1 MKKLLL
7 SLSLVLTVAAGTAF
21 ASPDPSIN
29 EAVKESFKK
38 EFAGAELVEW
48 REVGAHLK
56 ATFVLNGYRTEAY
69 FSQEGELQGSARS
82 LFFSQLPLVVM
93 TAIDK
98 RYAGADIIDVNELNS
113 AAGTYYRITLETG
126 KKKYRVRVDA
136 DGTVVDTERL
146 RK

>member
-7 SLSLVLTVAAGTAF
+7 SLSLVLTVALGTAF
-21 ASPDPSIN
+21 AAPDPFIN
-29 EAVKESFKK
+29 EAVKEAFKK
-38 EFAGAELVEW
+38 EFSGAELVEW
-48 REVGAHLK
+48 REVGNHLK

-69 FSQEGELQGSARS
+69 FNQEGELQGSARS

-98 RYAGADIIDVNELNS
+98 RYNGADILDVNELNS
-113 AAGTYYRITLETG
+113 NSGTYYRITLVTG